1 MTAGWSYG
9 RPVTRVDIAPTPI
22 ADLGSAMKGTR
33 ASVLSPALLA
43 ENSVGLCLAAPTIVS
58 RVTPDVSIDP
68 ATSMGPVTLTVAEPD
83 RMRDFYRDVIG
94 LAEPAGE
101 NGTHRLAAGDRP
113 IVELVGDPGAPARP
127 RGTSGLFHLAI
138 LVPSRPDLARA
149 LQRVAEAG
157 WLLSGASDHLVSEAL
172 YLSDPEGNGI
182 ELYRDRPRDEWPVR
196 DGVLQM
202 DTLPLDL
209 DGVLGELRREDA
221 GAGMPPGT
229 RIGHVHLNVGDL
241 AAAEAFYSGA
251 LGFDI
256 TVRGYPGALFVSAG
270 SYHHHLGLNT
280 WAGEGA
286 PAPPPGARGLREFEV
301 ELPNEGALAELE
313 GRLTERGI
321 EYERGPG
328 GALHLVDPS
337 GNRLTLAAP
346 SA

>member
-1 MTAGWSYG
+1 
-9 RPVTRVDIAPTPI
+9 V
-22 ADLGSAMKGTR
+22 
-33 ASVLSPALLA
+33 
-43 ENSVGLCLAAPTIVS
+43 TIVRGVS
-58 RVTPDVSIDP
+58 ENGSIDP
-68 ATSMGPVTLTVAEPD
+68 GTSMGAVRLTVADLEGV
-83 RMRDFYRDVIG
+83 RGFYRDAIG
-94 LAEPAGE
+94 LSELDSG
-101 NGTHRLAAGDRP
+101 NGRVRLGAGDEP
-113 IVELVGDPGAPARP
+113 VVELVGEPDAPPRP

-157 WLLSGASDHLVSEAL
+157 WRLSGASDHLVSEAL

-182 ELYRDRPRDEWPVR
+182 ELYRDRARDQWPVR

-221 GAGMPPGT
+221 NAGMPAGT

-241 AAAEAFYSGA
+241 AAAESFYSGA
-251 LGFDI
+251 LGFEV

-270 SYHHHLGLNT
+270 GYHHHLGLNT

-286 PAPPPGARGLREFEV
+286 PAPPAGSRGLRQFEIV
-301 ELPNEGALAELE
+301 LPSAESLTAEEDRLREAGFEPVREGADVQV
-313 GRLTERGI
+313 T
-321 EYERGPG
+321 
-328 GALHLVDPS
+328 DPS
-337 GNRLTLAAP
+337 GNRVVLTA